1 MFGFRDPEQAAAVIV
16 GIVVIVAIVVVGAI
30 ANRHTIGALLNFAFA
45 RPIYLGWTVIRRGR
59 EEWAH
64 HKHSLEYV
72 FFQRELQR
80 RRDAVEDWLRA
91 EEPEL
96 VTS

>member
-16 GIVVIVAIVVVGAI
+16 GIAVTVAIVVGGAI
-30 ANRHTIGALLNFAFA
+30 ANRHTIGAVLNFVLA
-45 RPIYLGWTVIRRGR
+45 RPIYLARLKLNDTR
-59 EEWAH
+59 EWE
-64 HKHSLEYV
+64 KQRHSPGYIAAYKQSL
-72 FFQRELQR
+72 
-80 RRDAVEDWLRA
+80 VEIEGWLRA